1 MREGINER
9 KETSSAQVGENGS
22 SGVLKIA
29 LIAFN
34 FRRTGNSS
42 SQVRRFLL
50 GGRGLNHSR
59 SEGSGH
65 PLSVRRVFL
74 SACVSK
80 ASGKWARSTGRWSN
94 FPSEEKYRDVMLSPA
109 TYGSTC
115 EPVAAG
121 ELHPFQFQVYLLG
134 ELLQSFGEQGIPIK
148 KLRFASNMNN
158 ACKAHDPLEDD
169 LHWQQ
174 TLSEAAVSDSPQR
187 LRDRFNHPHVRAR
200 LEELMGSN
208 IVRVTDRA
216 YMQRL
221 QQRIHEDHV
230 TRQQERIAVR
240 EAEEVEREKRLILQ
254 GKIPMEE
261 APKELA
267 DHPRKTVL
275 TSPNFYPSLTTLS
288 EGEER
293 EGAIIMQERVAEGDL
308 SLEDQL
314 EEVEDPERKYM
325 LTPEQYEKLKYESP
339 LIKQLR
345 NVETVVEL
353 YKLADEI
360 VGPLKKGENPCAPL
374 TLK

>member
-1 MREGINER
+1 
-9 KETSSAQVGENGS
+9 
-22 SGVLKIA
+22 
-29 LIAFN
+29 
-34 FRRTGNSS
+34 
-42 SQVRRFLL
+42 
-50 GGRGLNHSR
+50 
-59 SEGSGH
+59 
-65 PLSVRRVFL
+65 
-74 SACVSK
+74 
-80 ASGKWARSTGRWSN
+80 
-94 FPSEEKYRDVMLSPA
+94 
-109 TYGSTC
+109 
-115 EPVAAG
+115 
-121 ELHPFQFQVYLLG
+121 
-134 ELLQSFGEQGIPIK
+134 
-148 KLRFASNMNN
+148 
-158 ACKAHDPLEDD
+158 
-169 LHWQQ
+169 
-174 TLSEAAVSDSPQR
+174 
-187 LRDRFNHPHVRAR
+187 
-200 LEELMGSN
+200 MGSN

-267 DHPRKTVL
+267 DHPVLLISQITKKIAEERSIKKKTVL
-275 TSPNFYPSLTTLS
+275 TSPNFYPSPATLS
-288 EGEER
+288 EDEER
-293 EGAIIMQERVAEGDL
+293 EGAIIMQERVVEGDL
-308 SLEDQL
+308 SLEDKL

-374 TLK
+374 TFK